1 MQNFNVLTL
10 EEELSSEELELVVA
24 AFAELYNR
32 LTFKHHRRLKL
43 KVVCSVDRAEWVL
56 TLARNHKIGSSLEL
70 VPNNDFERSDWSAM
84 DASILFLPTQK
95 RAGKIT
101 REALSQSVPV
111 VSFQNE
117 SIAEYVDQSC
127 GMLVRSRN
135 RSQDTDAFSRILSM
149 LYFDPE
155 VRKLLKKGAL
165 VKYRE
170 ISGFNVRKRTWSY
183 G

>member
-1 MQNFNVLTL
+1 MQDFNVLTL

-24 AFAELYNR
+24 AFSELYHR

-43 KVVCSVDRAEWVL
+43 KVVCGVDRAEWVM
-56 TLARNHKIGSSLEL
+56 TLARNAKVGSSLEL
-70 VPNNDFERSDWSAM
+70 VPNNDFVRNDWSAQ
-84 DASILFLPTQK
+84 DASILFLPTHK

-101 REALSQSVPV
+101 REALSQGVPV

-135 RSQDTDAFSRILSM
+135 RSQDIDAFSRILSM

-170 ISGFNVRKRTWSY
+170 ISGFATRRRSWSY
-183 G
+183 S